1 MVKLLTVPVFPV
13 SAIFTLDDLPE
24 KWAHFAQKNAEHY
37 GR

>member
-1 MVKLLTVPVFPV
+1 MVKLLTVPVFLV